1 MADRSGRTCT
11 ICNHPQTAEISKAIA
26 NRGSKRT
33 IADRFGVSG
42 SAVMRHKA
50 NCLAITPRAQSSRPS
65 LAPIPAAQMDRFEDK
80 ASIVAA
86 DPKSLLRR
94 AELLLDDAQA
104 ILTQVKATGDV
115 KTALVAVRETR
126 ASIQLLMDAHG
137 MLGKDGITVNIDA
150 RKQSLALLDGKSFD
164 DLLAMERALDRVNDN
179 RTLSSP
185 TTGGD

>member
-1 MADRSGRTCT
+1 
-11 ICNHPQTAEISKAIA
+11 
-26 NRGSKRT
+26 
-33 IADRFGVSG
+33 
-42 SAVMRHKA
+42 
-50 NCLAITPRAQSSRPS
+50 
-65 LAPIPAAQMDRFEDK
+65 MDRFEDK